1 MIAGDAFS
9 RGIELQVPI
18 GTTQGQIVESHKFAL
33 DNVFAPS
40 STQTEV
46 FFQVSQLVQ
55 SAMDG
60 FKVGGCPVLWACTN
74 FKSWREKFAALLL
87 CMNVSVV

>member
-1 MIAGDAFS
+1 MFESKSALRTWWFPGDLLS
-9 RGIELQVPI
+9 RGIELQVPF
-18 GTTQGQIVESHKFAL
+18 GMAQGQGVESHKFAL

-40 STQTEV
+40 STQAEV

-60 FKVGGCPVLWACTN
+60 FKVGGHPAMDSC
-74 FKSWREKFAALLL
+74 RE
-87 CMNVSVV
+87 